1 MPPGA
6 LCVQPRCRYPVAVS
20 YASART
26 MFLYPDG
33 EPEALAIK
41 RRLAMKPALFVEVLT
56 KFPDGL
62 PSDANLRARLQTDE
76 WGFTNEKAADNFIAA
91 LREAVEIA
99 NENVV
104 ADGANDVDNGGE
116 TATEPPMPQSTTNQI
131 VPKTA
136 PIPSSQIA
144 TSPTTP
150 ILGEEEHL
158 RARLAD
164 NRMVRVLFRGEPP
177 TQDEIE
183 QLIGLLKLSKDQ
195 YPKKGEKTGQGGSP

>member
-1 MPPGA
+1 M
-6 LCVQPRCRYPVAVS
+6 
-20 YASART
+20 
-26 MFLYPDG
+26 G
-33 EPEALAIK
+33 EPS
-41 RRLAMKPALFVEVLT
+41 LFVEVLT

-116 TATEPPMPQSTTNQI
+116 TATEPP
-131 VPKTA
+131 
-136 PIPSSQIA
+136 IPSSQIA